1 MTMAGRFRLDGK
13 VALVTGASSGI
24 GLASAKAFAEAG
36 ARVVLSSNEDEAC
49 LQQADALVAAGY
61 EAIGIGCDVT
71 DQAQLDALVRQTEDR
86 WGGIDVLMCNAG
98 AAPHFGPIASAS
110 DEMVDFTWKVNL
122 GHSLWL
128 TNRVAGKM
136 ADRGGGSIILMS
148 SIAALRGA
156 DKIGVYALAKAAIA
170 QLARNLALE
179 WGPAGIRA
187 NSIAPGLIQTNFASG
202 ILDVPAV
209 LAQRLAATPL
219 RRLGTVE
226 DIAATALFLASDGG
240 SFVTGQN
247 LVVDGGLVIH
257 NGN

>member
-1 MTMAGRFRLDGK
+1 MTVADRFRLDGK
-13 VALVTGASSGI
+13 VALVTGASRGI
-24 GLASAKAFAEAG
+24 GLATAKGFAEAG
-36 ARVVLSSNEDEAC
+36 ARVILSSDEGEVC
-49 LQQADALVAAGY
+49 RQEADALGARGY
-61 EAIGIGCDVT
+61 DAIGVGCDVT
-71 DQAQLDALVRQTEDR
+71 DQAQLDALVAQAEAR
-86 WGGIDVLMCNAG
+86 WGGVDVLMCNAG

-110 DEMVDFTWKVNL
+110 DELVDFTMKVNL

-128 TNRVAGKM
+128 TNRLAAKM

-179 WGPAGIRA
+179 WGPSGIRA

-202 ILDVPAV
+202 ILDVPEV

-226 DIAATALFLASDGG
+226 DIAATALFLASDAGA
-240 SFVTGQN
+240 FMTGQN